1 MNSIT
6 QKRKSHS
13 KSLSRKEKTFKG
25 LGVSPGVAVGPA
37 HVREFGTA
45 EAPRYRIKRST
56 ARSEV
61 QRFFSAVEKA
71 KNQLKSLKEKAKT
84 LPEATAEELGY
95 LMDAHLHMLD
105 GSRLLRGVERR
116 IKEDLVNAESAVQD
130 EILETAK
137 SFSVMKDTY
146 LSARMDDINEVGS
159 RLIRCL
165 TKAPF
170 APFSNLQKNTI
181 IIAEEITPADTAL
194 IDPKK
199 VSGFATMLGGA
210 EGHTAIMA
218 RSLILPAVL
227 GITSLRPVIRE
238 GDIVIVDGD
247 VGRLIVN
254 PKKSTLSKYEK
265 KQAVIRRQVRD
276 LVRIKKLPSKTLDEL
291 QITLLANIEL
301 PRETKNVLQNGAAG
315 IGLVRSEFMY
325 MNRDDLPTEE
335 EQYKF
340 LSSIVKSMKGRPVTI
355 RTLDVGGEKLATSL
369 GGHLQ
374 PSPNPALGLR
384 AVRLSLKFP
393 DLLRTQLAA
402 ILRANVHGPVR
413 ILIPMISSPDEIVE
427 VKKILTEVAKK
438 LRRQGFRVSSKVPP
452 LGAMIETPAAAMS
465 SDHLSG
471 VCDFFA
477 IGTND
482 LTMYTLAIDR
492 GDDQVAEMYNSVHP
506 SILRLIQFSVQSALK
521 SGMSMSICGEIAGDE
536 RYTALMIGL
545 GVRELSMAPASLLRV
560 RQRIRYVNADATRVL
575 APSVMEAP
583 HSEKI
588 NALIDKF
595 NSKLFS

>member
-1 MNSIT
+1 MSRMRNKKIST
-6 QKRKSHS
+6 VKNPF
-13 KSLSRKEKTFKG
+13 RKEKIFKG

-37 HVREFGTA
+37 HVREFGNT
-45 EAPRYRIKRST
+45 EIPRYQIKNSKV
-56 ARSEV
+56 ASELK
-61 QRFFSAVEKA
+61 RFVSSVKKA
-71 KNQLKSLKEKAKT
+71 KDQLINLKKKSKT

-95 LMDAHLHMLD
+95 LMDAHLHMLE

-116 IKEDLVNAESAVQD
+116 ITKNLVNAESAVQD

-146 LSARMDDINEVGS
+146 LSARMDDINEVGA

-165 TKAPF
+165 TKVTF
-170 APFSNLQKNTI
+170 TPFSNLQKNTI

-227 GITSLRPVIRE
+227 GITSLKPIIRE

-247 VGRLIVN
+247 LGYLIVH
-254 PKKSTLSKYEK
+254 PKRSTLAKYGK
-265 KQAVIRRQVRD
+265 KQNLIQKRTKD
-276 LVRIKKLPSKTLDEL
+276 LVRIRKLPSRTIDGLE
-291 QITLLANIEL
+291 ISLLANIEL

-340 LSSIVKSMKGRPVTI
+340 LTSIVKSMRGKLVTI

-393 DLLRTQLAA
+393 DLLKTQLAA
-402 ILRANVHGPVR
+402 ILRANAHGPVR
-413 ILIPMISSPDEIVE
+413 ILIPMISSPEEIIE
-427 VKKILTEVAKK
+427 VKKIMIEVEKK
-438 LRRQGFRVSSKVPP
+438 LRKKGIKIGPKTPP

-465 SDHLSG
+465 ADHLSG

-492 GDDQVAEMYNSVHP
+492 GDDQVAEMYNAIHP
-506 SILRLIQFSVQSALK
+506 SILRLIQFSVQSALR
-521 SGMSMSICGEIAGDE
+521 SGMSMSICGEVAGDE

-560 RQRIRYVNADATRVL
+560 RERIRCVNADATRKL
-575 APSVMEAP
+575 AQSVMEETN
-583 HSEKI
+583 SVRM
-588 NALIDKF
+588 NNLIDKF
-595 NSKLFS
+595 NSKLF

>member
-1 MNSIT
+1 MNPT
-6 QKRKSHS
+6 GHKKKLARKN
-13 KSLSRKEKTFKG
+13 LSRKEKIFKG

-37 HVREFGTA
+37 YVREFGTA
-45 EAPRYRIKRST
+45 EAPRYKIKYSNIT
-56 ARSEV
+56 LELK
-61 QRFFSAVEKA
+61 RFVSAIEQA
-71 KNQLKSLKEKAKT
+71 KDQLKNLRKKANA
-84 LPEATAEELGY
+84 LPKATAEELGY

-116 IKEDLVNAESAVQD
+116 IREDLVNAESAVQD
-130 EILETAK
+130 EIFETAK

-146 LSARMDDINEVGS
+146 LSARMDDINEVGA

-165 TKAPF
+165 MKVPF
-170 APFSNLQKNTI
+170 IPFSNLHKNTI

-227 GITSLRPVIRE
+227 GITSLKPVIS
-238 GDIVIVDGD
+238 DGD
-247 VGRLIVN
+247 TVIIDGDLGYLIVN
-254 PKKSTLSKYEK
+254 PGKSTLSKYEK
-265 KQAVIRRQVRD
+265 KKNLIKRRTKDLIRIR
-276 LVRIKKLPSKTLDEL
+276 KLPSKTLDGLE
-291 QITLLANIEL
+291 ITLLANIEL

-315 IGLVRSEFMY
+315 IGLLRSEFMY

-340 LSSIVKSMKGRPVTI
+340 LSSIVKSMKGMPVTI

-369 GGHLQ
+369 GGHLK
-374 PSPNPALGLR
+374 PSLNPALGLR

-402 ILRANVHGPVR
+402 ILRANMHGPVR
-413 ILIPMISSPDEIVE
+413 VLIPMISSPEEIIE
-427 VKKILTEVAKK
+427 VKKIMTEVGKK
-438 LRRQGFRVSSKVPP
+438 LRKQGVKITSKDPP

-465 SDHLSG
+465 ADHLSG

-492 GDDQVAEMYNSVHP
+492 GDDQVAAMYNALHP
-506 SILRLIQFSVQSALK
+506 SILRLIQFSLQSALRM
-521 SGMSMSICGEIAGDE
+521 GMSMSICGEIAGDE

-560 RQRIRYVNADATRVL
+560 RQRIRHINADATRKL
-575 APSVMEAP
+575 AQSVMGETN
-583 HSEKI
+583 SEGM
-588 NALIDKF
+588 NNLIDKF
-595 NSKLFS
+595 NSKLF